1 MCDETTVSIRR
12 KDITIIIV
20 VILFFFFSCEN
31 QRKETF
37 ARVLELLFACREGFK
52 FDILCH

>member
-12 KDITIIIV
+12 KDITIIID
-20 VILFFFFSCEN
+20 VIIIFFSCEN

>member
-20 VILFFFFSCEN
+20 VIIFFFSCEN

-37 ARVLELLFACREGFK
+37 ARVLKLLFACREGFK